1 MRAQLKMCMQGLNHI
16 IRIRIFQHPLF
27 KDLIPKPFK
36 TASDKDDSTT
46 IFYRMSCIVQC
57 FLRLVQVEILWCTT
71 LGHDDNIRFCGNRTA
86 VDIIQIGT
94 GITMCLN
101 GITGY
106 AVDDLFTGIQHDID
120 NKINPRHLSRL
131 FDITTDRI
139 IIQISGTCTWI
150 HHHSVIHGNGRNG
163 RYARHD
169 CLGTPGIPRKIM
181 EFHIPKTDSSI
192 CLYNSG
198 INIHRRTG

>member
-1 MRAQLKMCMQGLNHI
+1 M
-16 IRIRIFQHPLF
+16 
-27 KDLIPKPFK
+27 
-36 TASDKDDSTT
+36 DKDNNSIYTVLTEEIKKENSST
-46 IFYRMSCIVQC
+46 IKAKLLYILNNKALDEAEKKCDIEDIAIKHKYDLLYR
-57 FLRLVQVEILWCTT
+57 
-71 LGHDDNIRFCGNRTA
+71 
-86 VDIIQIGT
+86 
-94 GITMCLN
+94 
-101 GITGY
+101 
-106 AVDDLFTGIQHDID
+106 DID

-198 INIHRRTG
+198 INIHRCTG